1 MIDLYLMLKKDLN
14 VKQLQTII
22 KNNFKQIQSDIW
34 TEINIMELD
43 IGKNTIDFINID
55 NCEIDD
61 EDKLYFKENNFESVY
76 CISYEKE
83 DEQTL
88 INILKAIF
96 NEYDGIIG
104 SDTDNFEPI
113 FDKDTLNK
121 LIEFKN

>member
-1 MIDLYLMLKKDLN
+1 MIDLYLMLKKTVN

-22 KNNFKQIQSDIW
+22 KNSFKQIQSDIW

-43 IGKNTIDFINID
+43 IGKNTIDFININ

-61 EDKLYFKENNFESVY
+61 KDTLYFKENNFKSVY

-83 DEQTL
+83 NEQTL
-88 INILKAIF
+88 INILKTIF

-104 SDTDNFEPI
+104 SDTDSFEPI
-113 FDKDTLNK
+113 FDKDTLNR
-121 LIEFKN
+121 LIEIQ

>member
-1 MIDLYLMLKKDLN
+1 MIDLYLMLKKAVS

-22 KNNFKQIQSDIW
+22 KNNFKHIQSDVW

-43 IGKNTIDFINID
+43 IGKNKIDFISID

-61 EDKLYFKENNFESVY
+61 EDKLYFKKNSFESVY

-83 DEQTL
+83 NEQTL
-88 INILKAIF
+88 INILKTIF

-113 FDKDTLNK
+113 FDKNTLNELSV
-121 LIEFKN
+121 LIK